1 MNDSVHELRPQ
12 ETRPR
17 RQPGAF
23 RRFWLLFA
31 QAVTVALALYV
42 VVAALRP
49 EWLEFAP
56 TRVALGPPGQ
66 QVPVLQGPAQRP
78 SGSYRDAAARAMPAV
93 VNILTSKSTRETH
106 PLLKDPF
113 FRRFF
118 GDRMPPDEQMA
129 SLGSGVIVS
138 SDGYILTNN
147 HVIDGADVIEV
158 GLADGRKA
166 AARVVGTDP
175 ETDLA
180 VIRIAERKLP
190 VMVLGN
196 PDAARVGDVV
206 LAIGNPFGVGQ
217 TVTLGIISA
226 MGRNNLHINHFENFI
241 QTDAAINFGNSGGA
255 LVDTNGQLLGINSAI
270 YSQTGGSV
278 GIGFAI
284 PVSTAKMVLD
294 SIVKHGQVVR
304 GWIGVEPQ
312 DITPELAA
320 SFGLARSSGAI
331 IAGVVRGGP
340 ADRAG
345 MRPGD
350 ILVAVGG
357 KQVANTSEMLKL
369 IAALEPGEKAPLR
382 ILRKNRESTLDVT
395 IGKRPRAPQ

>member
-1 MNDSVHELRPQ
+1 M
-12 ETRPR
+12 R
-17 RQPGAF
+17 RY
-23 RRFWLLFA
+23 WLLFA
-31 QAVTVALALYV
+31 QTVTIALGLYA

-49 EWLEFAP
+49 GWLERAP
-56 TRVALGPPGQ
+56 TQVGIGTPGRSI
-66 QVPVLQGPAQRP
+66 PVLQAPGTSLPTP
-78 SGSYRDAAARAMPAV
+78 GSYREAAGRAMPAV
-93 VNILTSKSTRETH
+93 VNILTSKAMRDAH

-118 GDRMPPDEQMA
+118 GDKLPPQEQMA

-138 SDGYILTNN
+138 PEGYILTNF
-147 HVIDGADVIEV
+147 HVVEGADEIEV

-166 AARVVGTDP
+166 EANIVGTDP

-180 VIRIAERKLP
+180 VIRIKEKNLP
-190 VMVLGN
+190 VIVLGE
-196 PDAARVGDVV
+196 PDQARVGDVV

-226 MGRNNLHINHFENFI
+226 LGRNNLHINHFENFI

-255 LVDTNGQLLGINSAI
+255 LVDSRGNLLGINSAI

-284 PVSTAKMVLD
+284 PVSTAKTVLD
-294 SIVKHGQVVR
+294 AIVKHGQVVR
-304 GWIGVEPQ
+304 GWIGIESQ
-312 DITPELAA
+312 DITPELAG
-320 SFGLARSSGAI
+320 SFGLGRERGAM

-350 ILVAVGG
+350 ILVAVKG
-357 KQVANTSEMLKL
+357 KKVANTNDMMNL
-369 IAALEPGEKAPLR
+369 IADLPPGDKAPMTVM
-382 ILRKNRESTLDVT
+382 RKNRETTLAVT
-395 IGKRPRAPQ
+395 VGRRPRQQP

>member
-1 MNDSVHELRPQ
+1 M
-12 ETRPR
+12 R
-17 RQPGAF
+17 RT
-23 RRFWLLFA
+23 WLLFA
-31 QAVTVALALYV
+31 QTVTIALGIYAVI
-42 VVAALRP
+42 AALRP
-49 EWLEFAP
+49 DWLGSLSMNRAP
-56 TRVALGPPGQ
+56 TQVGIGGPGRA
-66 QVPVLQGPAQRP
+66 VPVLQAPGAPTP
-78 SGSYRDAAARAMPAV
+78 GSYREAAGRAMPAV
-93 VNILTSKSTRETH
+93 VNILTSKALRETH

-118 GDRMPPDEQMA
+118 GDKLPPQEQMA

-138 SDGYILTNN
+138 ADGYILTNY
-147 HVIDGADVIEV
+147 HVIEGADEIEV

-166 AARVVGTDP
+166 AASIVGTDP

-180 VIRIAERKLP
+180 VIRIKTNKLP
-190 VMVLGN
+190 VIVLGD
-196 PDAARVGDVV
+196 PGEARVGDVV

-226 MGRNNLHINHFENFI
+226 LGRNNLHINHFENFI

-255 LVDTNGQLLGINSAI
+255 LVDTRGNLLGINSAI

-284 PVSTAKMVLD
+284 PVSTARTVLD
-294 SIVKHGQVVR
+294 SIIKHGQVVR
-304 GWIGVEPQ
+304 GWIGIESQ
-312 DITPELAA
+312 DITPELAN
-320 SFGLARSSGAI
+320 SFGLGRDNGAI

-350 ILVAVGG
+350 ILLSVDGKKVGSTNDMLNLIADLPPGG
-357 KQVANTSEMLKL
+357 KSKMTVM
-369 IAALEPGEKAPLR
+369 
-382 ILRKNRESTLDVT
+382 RKSRQATLDVT
-395 IGKRPRAPQ
+395 VGRRPRQTP